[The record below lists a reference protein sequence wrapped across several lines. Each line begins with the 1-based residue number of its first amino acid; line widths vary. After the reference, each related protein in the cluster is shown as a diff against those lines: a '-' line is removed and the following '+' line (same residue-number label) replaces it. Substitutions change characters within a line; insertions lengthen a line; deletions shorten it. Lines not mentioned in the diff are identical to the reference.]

1 MAPESDGLTVFCC
14 VCVFKRQIKIRFLP
28 PRLHLLQASHEGV
41 LNWGGGLLLQVS
53 LCSSKSDWKLNFRDV
68 NSADPPEQLED
79 LLPWRLDNGG
89 SLLFYFFSSA
99 PVWLSFCLHV
109 TAAQT
114 ASCTSSGRA
123 GAFGSG
129 KTRLVVGLGVPAGFT
144 WCLAWVPAAWSA
156 FAWIT
161 GGLTAL
167 RPPPPP
173 PQVQACC
180 VCCSWLH
187 IQEVWLLLL
196 HQKVSF
202 LNLFWRCRLRFL
214 HFCSLHKVPPP
225 SVTHLGSL
233 IFLNSLIYPSFWGS
247 PPQTPLKRAFS
258 VMVAFIL
265 LFYLN
270 VCPAPLASV

>member
-1 MAPESDGLTVFCC
+1 M
-14 VCVFKRQIKIRFLP
+14 
-28 PRLHLLQASHEGV
+28 
-41 LNWGGGLLLQVS
+41 QVS

-129 KTRLVVGLGVPAGFT
+129 KTRLVVGLGVPAGFKR
-144 WCLAWVPAAWSA
+144 CLAWVPAAWSA

-167 RPPPPP
+167 RPPP

-225 SVTHLGSL
+225 LGHSPGLTL
-233 IFLNSLIYPSFWGS
+233 IFLNSLIYPSFWV
-247 PPQTPLKRAFS
+247 PPPPPKHL
-258 VMVAFIL
+258 
-265 LFYLN
+265 
-270 VCPAPLASV
+270 